1 MINLLFIGYG
11 SISIKHISNLQKIK
25 KKIHFF
31 ILSRKKKL
39 ILKNTAKSNIT
50 HLKSLKNIKNK
61 KISKIFICNGSNEH
75 LRYLNLTKNISKYI
89 FIEKPLSDNLSKF
102 KNIKLKNF
110 KSHKIQIGYNFLFLK
125 IIKFLKN
132 YLNNSKE
139 KIIKV
144 SIKAGYYLPYWR
156 KNIDYKDS
164 VTAKKK
170 LGGGALLELSHEISY
185 VLWLFGRPT
194 HVTGLIQKNSELKM
208 NTEDVVYI
216 NLIYKEFICSIELDV
231 VSKSYDRYCKIDTDK
246 NSYFWEYK
254 KNSILKKNKNKVK
267 KIYKKKFNLNESYL
281 EEIKYFVGSKKKFS
295 NITLKNSI
303 DTLSIISSIRKSSVK
318 KSSKIK
324 IKYEN

>member
-1 MINLLFIGYG
+1 MEKEYR
-11 SISIKHISNLQKIK
+11 LQR
-25 KKIHFF
+25 F
-31 ILSRKKKL
+31 SY
-39 ILKNTAKSNIT
+39 
-50 HLKSLKNIKNK
+50 
-61 KISKIFICNGSNEH
+61 C
-75 LRYLNLTKNISKYI
+75 
-89 FIEKPLSDNLSKF
+89 
-102 KNIKLKNF
+102 
-110 KSHKIQIGYNFLFLK
+110 
-125 IIKFLKN
+125 
-132 YLNNSKE
+132 
-139 KIIKV
+139 
-144 SIKAGYYLPYWR
+144 
-156 KNIDYKDS
+156 
-164 VTAKKK
+164 KKK

-281 EEIKYFVGSKKKFS
+281 EEIKYFLGSKKKFS

-303 DTLSIISSIRKSSVK
+303 DTLSTISSIRKSSVK

-324 IKYEN
+324 KSNMKSKKFIIICARKGSKGIKDKNLQKVGNASLVEHSINTAKKIKIILLLSHLIVRKF